1 MTKRGLSLIILE
13 GIIVHLFLL
22 ILIPLRTQ
30 MMESNCHKKS
40 YNNHLFTLIDQKMF
54 MKIKKK
60 SMFNDLDSYNVNQAM
75 DTP

>member
-1 MTKRGLSLIILE
+1 
-13 GIIVHLFLL
+13 
-22 ILIPLRTQ
+22 
-30 MMESNCHKKS
+30 MESNCHKKS